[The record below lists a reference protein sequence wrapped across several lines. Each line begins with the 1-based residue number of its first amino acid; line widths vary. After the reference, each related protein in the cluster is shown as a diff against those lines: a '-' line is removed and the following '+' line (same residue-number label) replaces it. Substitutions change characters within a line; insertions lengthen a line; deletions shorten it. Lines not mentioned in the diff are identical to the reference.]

1 MTNFESIIILV
12 LAAGSNVLVGLL
24 IFLAN
29 PDRAINRSFG
39 FLSIITTLWVGSY
52 SVENYS
58 SAVDAVFW
66 IRKMIGLGGLVP
78 WAFFCLKESIITPNI
93 DLPSLLKK
101 TWIWLIIGLAHLWIV
116 ETEWF
121 VQADS
126 TRDVLLV
133 GWAWHAISLYMVG
146 SLCYLGV
153 SSIRYMKV
161 AEGIVKL
168 DLKVFLFGCFFALL
182 TVLITTGAKILE
194 LTELKRLA
202 PVLVVVYYSLSG
214 FAMTNRRIYEPRY
227 LTATFIKYLVILA
240 AGILEF
246 LILKRILGEVF
257 PDEFA
262 QILSLI
268 GVLISVYPGN
278 NFLERFLERFVEK
291 QKSSNELALQRI
303 YDLGKEH
310 PDEELNKA
318 RFQEILM
325 EWAGT
330 DRAAFFMP
338 AEEFLEYEEI
348 KLAISSNELNHLIEH
363 GWESYESLERVRE
376 TGATK
381 GLKSFMEEHNFRIM
395 LVVLED
401 KEQNV
406 AFMTGLGPRGSK
418 NPYTYSDG
426 QTLKLLCESFRPLLE
441 HSQIVRQV
449 RNSEQLASVGL
460 LAASLAHEIR
470 NPLVAIKTF
479 FQLLPVRYNEP
490 SFREEFSAIIQEEV
504 ARIEDLSQ
512 SLLDSSKPSVGT
524 MTPISLKDVGSA
536 ALDLVTSKGRQKGI
550 EMTKDFSVDDDMVMA
565 DPASLRQVLLNIL
578 INAIDAIDQE
588 QQHKLI
594 RLGIYN
600 SQGKVW
606 IEVEDNGKGMSEEIR
621 KNIFKPFYTTKTHG
635 FGLGLTV
642 SGEILNEHDAT
653 TRIESEPGEG
663 TKFAIGF
670 SPCPEFS

>member
-29 PDRAINRSFG
+29 PDRAVNRSFG
-39 FLSIITTLWVGSY
+39 FLSIVTTLWVGSLT
-52 SVENYS
+52 VENYS
-58 SAVDAVFW
+58 SDVDAVFW
-66 IRKMIGLGGLVP
+66 IRKMIGFGGLVP

-93 DLPSLLKK
+93 DVAGLLKK
-101 TWIWLIIGLAHLWIV
+101 TSVWLVIGLAHLWIV
-116 ETEWF
+116 ETEWLLKEG
-121 VQADS
+121 S
-126 TRDVLLV
+126 TRELLDF
-133 GWAWHAISLYMVG
+133 GWAYPATGFYMVG
-146 SLCYLGV
+146 ALTYLIV
-153 SSIRYMKV
+153 SSIRYLKV

-168 DLKVFLFGCFFALL
+168 DLKVFLSGCAFAIASAM
-182 TVLITTGAKILE
+182 ITTGAGALG
-194 LTELKRLA
+194 LTEVKKLA

-214 FAMTNRRIYEPRY
+214 FTMTNRRIFEPRY
-227 LTATFIKYLVILA
+227 LTATFVKYLTILV
-240 AGILEF
+240 AGILAF
-246 LILKRILGEVF
+246 LVLKRVIGEVF

-262 QILSLI
+262 QVLALI
-268 GVLISVYPGN
+268 GVLISIYPGN
-278 NFLERFLERFVEK
+278 NVLERFLERFVEK
-291 QKSSNELALQRI
+291 EKSSNELALQRI

-330 DRAAFFMP
+330 ERATFFMP
-338 AEEFLEYEEI
+338 HEEFLEYEDI

-381 GLKSFMEEHNFRIM
+381 GLKTFMEEHNFRIM

-406 AFMTGLGPRGSK
+406 AFMVGLGPRASK

-504 ARIEDLSQ
+504 ARIEELSQ

-550 EMTKDFSVDDDMVMA
+550 EMTKDFSVDGDMVMA
-565 DPASLRQVLLNIL
+565 DPSSLRQVVLNIL
-578 INAIDAIDQE
+578 LNAIDAIDQE
-588 QQHKLI
+588 QHQKRI
-594 RLGIYN
+594 RLGVYN

-621 KNIFKPFYTTKTHG
+621 KNVFKPFYTTKTHG

>member
-39 FLSIITTLWVGSY
+39 FLSIITTLWVGSLTVY
-52 SVENYS
+52 NYS
-58 SAVDAVFW
+58 SATEAVFW
-66 IRKMIGLGGLVP
+66 IRNMIGFGGLVP

-93 DLPSLLKK
+93 DLGGLLKK
-101 TWIWLIIGLAHLWIV
+101 TSLYLIIGLVHLGIV
-116 ETEWF
+116 ETDSF
-121 VQADS
+121 LKPGS
-126 TRDVLLV
+126 TRDHLDY
-133 GWAWHAISLYMVG
+133 GWAYFIHVFYMPLSLI
-146 SLCYLGV
+146 YLGV
-153 SSIRYMKV
+153 SSIRYLKV

-168 DLKVFLFGCFFALL
+168 DLKIFLLGCLFA
-182 TVLITTGAKILE
+182 VGAVVITTGSAFLG
-194 LTELKRLA
+194 LTEMLKLA
-202 PVLVVVYYSLSG
+202 PVLIVVYYSLSG
-214 FAMTNRRIYEPRY
+214 FTMTNRRIFEPRY
-227 LTATFIKYLVILA
+227 LTATFLKHLVILVV
-240 AGILEF
+240 GILEF
-246 LILKRILGEVF
+246 LLLKRLIGEVF
-257 PDEFA
+257 PDEYA
-262 QILSLI
+262 EVIALV
-268 GVLISVYPGN
+268 GVLISIYPGN
-278 NFLERFLERFVEK
+278 NVLEQFLQRFVEK
-291 QKSSNELALQRI
+291 EKSSNELALQRI

-330 DRAAFFMP
+330 DTAAFFMP
-338 AEEFLEYEEI
+338 HEEFLEYEDI
-348 KLAISSNELNHLIEH
+348 KLTIRSNEVNHLIEH
-363 GWESYESLERVRE
+363 DWESYESLERVRE
-376 TGATK
+376 TGSIK
-381 GLKSFMEEHNFRIM
+381 GLKTFMEDHQFRIM

-406 AFMTGLGPRGSK
+406 AFMVGLGRRASK
-418 NPYTYSDG
+418 NPYTFSDG
-426 QTLKLLCESFRPLLE
+426 TTLKLLCESFRPLLE

-479 FQLLPVRYNEP
+479 FQLLPIRYNER

-504 ARIEDLSQ
+504 QRIEELSQ
-512 SLLDSSKPSVGT
+512 SLLDSSKPSVGK
-524 MTPISLKDVGSA
+524 MTPVSLKEVGSA

-550 EMTKDFSVDDDMVMA
+550 EMIKDFSVEADSVMA
-565 DPASLRQVLLNIL
+565 DPGSLRQVLLNIL
-578 INAIDAIDQE
+578 LNAIDAIDVDQT
-588 QQHKLI
+588 QKKI
-594 RLGIYN
+594 RLGVYGAQDKI
-600 SQGKVW
+600 W

-621 KNIFKPFYTTKTHG
+621 KNVFKPFYTTKTHG

-642 SGEILNEHDAT
+642 SGEILKEHDAT

-663 TKFAIGF
+663 TKFSIGF

>member
-1 MTNFESIIILV
+1 VTNFESIIILV

-39 FLSIITTLWVGSY
+39 LLSIITTLWVGSFA
-52 SVENYS
+52 VHNYAS
-58 SAVDAVFW
+58 STEAVFW
-66 IRKMIGLGGLVP
+66 IRKMIGFGGMVP
-78 WAFFCLKESIITPNI
+78 WAFFCLKESIVSPNI
-93 DLPSLLKK
+93 DMPGLLKR
-101 TWIWLIIGLAHLWIV
+101 TSPYLVVGLAHLWLV
-116 ETEWF
+116 ETDWLLKPG
-121 VQADS
+121 S
-126 TRDVLLV
+126 TRDHLNFGWFFGVANAYSLL
-133 GWAWHAISLYMVG
+133 SLVF
-146 SLCYLGV
+146 LGV
-153 SSIRYMKV
+153 QSYRSLKV
-161 AEGIVKL
+161 AEGIIKL
-168 DLKVFLFGCFFALL
+168 DLKVFLMGCLFA
-182 TVLITTGAKILE
+182 VGAIIFTSGSGALGQ
-194 LTELKRLA
+194 TELVKLT
-202 PVLVVVYYSLSG
+202 PILVVAYYSISG
-214 FAMTNRRIYEPRY
+214 FTMTNRRIFEPRY
-227 LTATFIKYLVILA
+227 LTATFLKYLVIMVV
-240 AGILEF
+240 GILEF
-246 LILKRILGEVF
+246 LILKRIISEVF
-257 PDEFA
+257 TDEYAQVFA
-262 QILSLI
+262 LVC
-268 GVLISVYPGN
+268 VLISIYPGN
-278 NFLERFLERFVEK
+278 NVLEQFLQRFIEK
-291 QKSSNELALQRI
+291 EKSSNELALQRI

-338 AEEFLEYEEI
+338 HEEFLEYENI
-348 KLAISSNELNHLIEH
+348 KLAISSNEVNHLAEH

-376 TGATK
+376 TGSIR
-381 GLKSFMEEHNFRIM
+381 GLKNFMEEHQFRVM

-401 KEQNV
+401 KDQNV
-406 AFMTGLGPRGSK
+406 AFMVGLGNRASK

-426 QTLKLLCESFRPLLE
+426 QTLKLLCETFRPLLE

-479 FQLLPVRYNEP
+479 FQLLPLRYNEP

-504 ARIEDLSQ
+504 QRIEDLSQ
-512 SLLDSSKPSVGT
+512 SLLDSSKPSVGI
-524 MTPISLKDVGSA
+524 MTPVSLNDVGSA
-536 ALDLVTSKGRQKGI
+536 AMDLVTSKGRQKGI
-550 EMTKDFSVDDDMVMA
+550 EMTKDFATDADMIMA
-565 DPASLRQVLLNIL
+565 DPSSLRQVLL
-578 INAIDAIDQE
+578 NAIDAIDQE
-588 QQHKLI
+588 QNQKKV
-594 RLGIYN
+594 RLAVYN
-600 SQGKVW
+600 NQGKVW

-621 KNIFKPFYTTKTHG
+621 KNVFKPFYTTKTHG

>member
-12 LAAGSNVLVGLL
+12 LAAGTNVLVGLL

-39 FLSIITTLWVGSY
+39 FLSIITTLWVGSLTMH
-52 SVENYS
+52 NYS
-58 SAVDAVFW
+58 SATEAVYW
-66 IRKMIGLGGLVP
+66 IRKMVGFGGLVP
-78 WAFFCLKESIITPNI
+78 WAFFCLKESIVSPNI
-93 DLPSLLKK
+93 DLKGLIKK
-101 TWIWLIIGLAHLWIV
+101 TSPYLIIGLAHLWLV
-116 ETEWF
+116 ETEWLLKPG
-121 VQADS
+121 S
-126 TRDVLLV
+126 TKGNPNFGWFYPVANIYSLL
-133 GWAWHAISLYMVG
+133 SLIF
-146 SLCYLGV
+146 LGV
-153 SSIRYMKV
+153 QSYRSLKV
-161 AEGIVKL
+161 AEGIIKL
-168 DLKVFLFGCFFALL
+168 DLKVFLMGCLFAVGTLVF
-182 TVLITTGAKILE
+182 TSVTGALGM
-194 LTELKRLA
+194 TEMVKLA
-202 PVLVVVYYSLSG
+202 PLLIVIYYSISG
-214 FAMTNRRIYEPRY
+214 FTMTNRRIFEPRY
-227 LTATFIKYLVILA
+227 LTATFLKYLVILVV
-240 AGILEF
+240 GILEY
-246 LILKRILGEVF
+246 LILKRLSGEVF
-257 PDEFA
+257 TDEFA
-262 QILSLI
+262 QIISLVI
-268 GVLISVYPGN
+268 VLVSVYPGN
-278 NFLERFLERFVEK
+278 NVLEKFLRRFVEK
-291 QKSSNELALQRI
+291 EKSSNELAFQRI

-325 EWAGT
+325 EWGGT

-338 AEEFLEYEEI
+338 QEEFLEYEDI
-348 KLAISSNELNHLIEH
+348 KLPISSNEINHLIENN
-363 GWESYESLERVRE
+363 WESYESLERVRE
-376 TGATK
+376 TGAIK
-381 GLKSFMEEHNFRIM
+381 GLKAFMEEHQFRIM

-401 KEQNV
+401 KEHNI
-406 AFMTGLGPRGSK
+406 AFMVGLGRRASK
-418 NPYTYSDG
+418 NPYTHSDG
-426 QTLKLLCESFRPLLE
+426 QNLKLLCETFRPLLE

-504 ARIEDLSQ
+504 QRIEELSQ
-512 SLLDSSKPSVGT
+512 SLLDSSKPSVGK
-524 MTPISLKDVGSA
+524 MTPVSLKEVGSA
-536 ALDLVTSKGRQKGI
+536 ALDLVNTKGRQKGI
-550 EMTKDFSVDDDMVMA
+550 EMSKDFCVEADFVMA
-565 DPASLRQVLLNIL
+565 DSSSLRQVLLNIL
-578 INAIDAIDQE
+578 LNAIDAIDQD
-588 QQHKLI
+588 QPKKKV
-594 RLGIYN
+594 RLGVYN

-621 KNIFKPFYTTKTHG
+621 KNVFKPFYTTKTHG